1 MISISCPNL
10 AIRHADW
17 TSPPVSKT
25 WFIVGRDGGKAAQP
39 IQLSLKINAVNGVS
53 GGQEGRDT
61 PFSNMGKNIHKNK
74 IINDLRSC
82 AYLSVAC

>member
-1 MISISCPNL
+1 MGLCMLDFNG
-10 AIRHADW
+10 AVTTCW

-53 GGQEGRDT
+53 GGQEELHT
-61 PFSNMGKNIHKNK
+61 FFP
-74 IINDLRSC
+74 
-82 AYLSVAC
+82 